1 MGSAQSAFPE
11 GATFPRQNDQANG
24 RFDLIRYISVLSTA
38 ADLAMWRLRFALL
51 EESKC
56 RRDACCLLTLPVPV
70 ILNRFETDFR
80 VLLRAIGFG
89 IRRGR

>member
-1 MGSAQSAFPE
+1 M
-11 GATFPRQNDQANG
+11 R
-24 RFDLIRYISVLSTA
+24 
-38 ADLAMWRLRFALL
+38 RLRFALL
-51 EESKC
+51 DESKW
-56 RRDACCLLTLPVPV
+56 RRDACWRSTFPLAV